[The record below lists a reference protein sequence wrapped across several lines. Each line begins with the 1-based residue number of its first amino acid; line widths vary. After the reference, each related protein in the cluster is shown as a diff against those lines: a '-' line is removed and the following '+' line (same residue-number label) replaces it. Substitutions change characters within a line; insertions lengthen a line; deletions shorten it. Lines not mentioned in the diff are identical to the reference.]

1 MSVEVIGLVLG
12 NGEAMGGLE
21 TFGRSVVVVIIGID
35 IIAIVVVVMI
45 GKAGERSFTRGRW
58 LVDVHY
64 GSNCLI
70 KAVPKCY
77 RGVMLLHACA

>member
-1 MSVEVIGLVLG
+1 MVLG

-21 TFGRSVVVVIIGID
+21 TFGRSVVVVIIIGID

-45 GKAGERSFTRGRW
+45 GKAGARSFTRGRW
-58 LVDVHY
+58 LVDVHC

-70 KAVPKCY
+70 KAVPQCY
-77 RGVMLLHACA
+77 RGVILLHACA

>member
-1 MSVEVIGLVLG
+1 MSLEVVGLILG

-21 TFGRSVVVVIIGID
+21 TFGRSVVVIIGID

-77 RGVMLLHACA
+77 RGVMLQHACA